1 LLLLNLSEGVRPKG
15 AGWFFHEDLTPDLL
29 LWPIGFLFIGKLA
42 VQLFLTSDLLS
53 VCGISGA
60 LALFFAIGL
69 NLAGLA
75 CLLPISPSTYNL
87 LILPIVIL
95 TDALTAAILGAVY
108 YMVRSRATAL
118 VHFLT
123 ELCSLGIL
131 GLSLGRSCE
140 CISIEETSTVIS
152 SYFRQV
158 FSLSCCVCF

>member
-1 LLLLNLSEGVRPKG
+1 
-15 AGWFFHEDLTPDLL
+15 
-29 LWPIGFLFIGKLA
+29 
-42 VQLFLTSDLLS
+42 

-118 VHFLT
+118 VHFLI

-131 GLSLGRSCE
+131 GLSSGRSCE
-140 CISIEETSTVIS
+140 RISIEETSTVIS
-152 SYFRQV
+152 SSFRQI
-158 FSLSCCVCF
+158 FSLSCHVCCSHSLQSLISNRSWVVGVSFSADDGRNLLHRQ